1 MNKPIYVRHGD
12 KCKQRNQ
19 SALTSLLFICFFSCH
34 FQWLYNPRHLLYY
47 IMFSNC
53 DHHLS
58 SKLPGKLSDLTMKVA
73 KSIFVLSDA

>member
-1 MNKPIYVRHGD
+1 MNKPNLNVRHGD
-12 KCKQRNQ
+12 KCKERNK
-19 SALTSLLFICFFSCH
+19 SGLTSAFSTCH
-34 FQWLYNPRHLLYY
+34 WWLHNPRHLLYY